1 MRLKKAAQDFNPV
14 AEFAANAQL
23 YWYPVQGIQCRAG
36 YNFMSFLNTIAA
48 PEPIAF
54 DARDFDPDWR
64 SKSIRFFDGFN
75 AGIGFIF

>member
-1 MRLKKAAQDFNPV
+1 
-14 AEFAANAQL
+14 
-23 YWYPVQGIQCRAG
+23 
-36 YNFMSFLNTIAA
+36 MSFLNTIAA

-64 SKSIRFFDGFN
+64 SQSIRFLDGFN